1 MIFLHNQHFLLGLP
15 ASKNY
20 GGKNN
25 VSIPYILIHKN
36 NAAGNYYLYQHFIN
50 ICSNDASN

>member
-1 MIFLHNQHFLLGLP
+1 MIFLHNQHFLLGLS